1 MKNDRLMWC
10 VLVHLGRNFGGDN
23 PFFAQMDF
31 DETMWR
37 EATERMKSGGV
48 NTLILDLSEGVVYP
62 SHPELAIKGSWSAD
76 KLKGELA
83 RLKRMGIEVV
93 PKLNFS
99 TCHDAW
105 LGEYARMVS
114 TKKYYTA
121 CSEIFGDVFS
131 LFGAPR
137 LFHLGYDEETMD
149 LQNNNYLYA
158 CARQGELWWHD
169 LLFFVGEVEKR
180 GARAW
185 IWSDYFWDHGPE
197 FLKRMPRSV
206 LQSNWYYGRRWEGE
220 APERPYEA
228 KRLAA
233 FESLDKAGFDQVP
246 TGTNWVPP
254 YYAKGDTNDDN
265 FPCLVRH
272 CRAHVSPKR
281 LKGFLNASWSSILDS
296 SRRKRVFDSIDQ
308 VAAEVRRHQGGE
320 GIPRP

>member
-31 DETMWR
+31 DETMWH

-114 TKKYYTA
+114 TKEYYRA
-121 CSEIFGDVFS
+121 CSEILGDVFS
-131 LFGAPR
+131 LFGNPR
-137 LFHLGYDEETMD
+137 LFHLGYDEETLDM
-149 LQNNNYLYA
+149 QKSYRHA

-169 LLFFVGEVEKR
+169 FLFFVNEVETR
-180 GARAW
+180 GARPW
-185 IWSDYFWDHGPE
+185 IWSDYFWDHEDE

-220 APERPYEA
+220 PPERPYEA

-233 FESLDKAGFDQVP
+233 FEKLDKAGFDQVP
-246 TGTNWVPP
+246 TGTNWEPP
-254 YYAKGDTNDDN
+254 YFKKGETNDAN
-265 FPCLVRH
+265 FACLVKH
-272 CRAHVSPKR
+272 CRKHVDPKR
-281 LKGFLNASWSSILDS
+281 LKGFISASWSSILNE
-296 SRRKRVFDSIDQ
+296 SRRKRVFDAIDQ
-308 VAAEVRRHQGGE
+308 VSAE
-320 GIPRP
+320 IKAW